1 MNQEAKNHYR
11 LKLGWVVLL
20 SVLITGNTFSV
31 NKWPEYKL
39 GGSEKLFLNEE
50 DFIRIR
56 ITIDNNEWAAKR
68 FEVLKKNNSLTEEEY
83 FNCHWNQNWRQ
94 WTTGQYIKELSLYY
108 RLTGDTTKL
117 SVIKSI
123 LTKEFKLNKTNLPLF
138 DTDKKVSNEAWNWG
152 MIRVNY
158 LWAWDMIKSHP
169 SMDAIKEPM
178 RIRLNELMHRYIRFE
193 NENIVSLTNTRFW
206 GITFLGLVGILN
218 DNKEVF
224 EHATS
229 GKYGFKT
236 ILETQIRDNKFWPE
250 PMGYSKDYVMCGMLL
265 LAEASR
271 VNGFENLYQYESK
284 SGASLKKM
292 VDGYLDLC
300 FPNGLLASNGD
311 HSLKAELTKDNK
323 IIKYAGYYLFNSPSS
338 RLNDK
343 LEILY
348 RAYKDPKYAW
358 LIEQSKERVSYDVTV
373 WGDNTLTYGIPIVKK
388 EVPAFKDG
396 VYPEYGHAMISNV
409 NGENYWKG
417 ENVTL
422 HLRNGCMISHGHNDA
437 FHIELFA
444 YGKQIYPEWYRAWEY
459 LAPRASN
466 NFRNRTPLS
475 QKALGHNTV
484 VVDKKNPDFPR
495 HNQVEQIN
503 DITFSGIKESG
514 NLKYISLTGSVYK
527 GVSQKR
533 TLGITSNY
541 LLDIFECS
549 SDDIHIYDYILHDEG
564 VFELVTKTKMTTY
577 DGFSKDYQLKPI
589 DSTAIA
595 EDNVWLRN
603 GKKSILHQPWQGS
616 FIDNQKRRVNIFVGG
631 EKATEVFLTN
641 TPFYINEKGWDST
654 PDSVRKIAKPML
666 IVRRNCKS
674 TSFIV
679 VHQLTDLN
687 NPFKVNIKN
696 SEIDIRA
703 KGFHDLIKISGD
715 ILIKTSK

>member
-1 MNQEAKNHYR
+1 
-11 LKLGWVVLL
+11 
-20 SVLITGNTFSV
+20 
-31 NKWPEYKL
+31 
-39 GGSEKLFLNEE
+39 
-50 DFIRIR
+50 
-56 ITIDNNEWAAKR
+56 
-68 FEVLKKNNSLTEEEY
+68 
-83 FNCHWNQNWRQ
+83 
-94 WTTGQYIKELSLYY
+94 
-108 RLTGDTTKL
+108 
-117 SVIKSI
+117 
-123 LTKEFKLNKTNLPLF
+123 
-138 DTDKKVSNEAWNWG
+138 
-152 MIRVNY
+152 
-158 LWAWDMIKSHP
+158 
-169 SMDAIKEPM
+169 
-178 RIRLNELMHRYIRFE
+178 
-193 NENIVSLTNTRFW
+193 
-206 GITFLGLVGILN
+206 
-218 DNKEVF
+218 
-224 EHATS
+224 
-229 GKYGFKT
+229 
-236 ILETQIRDNKFWPE
+236 
-250 PMGYSKDYVMCGMLL
+250 
-265 LAEASR
+265 
-271 VNGFENLYQYESK
+271 
-284 SGASLKKM
+284 
-292 VDGYLDLC
+292 
-300 FPNGLLASNGD
+300 
-311 HSLKAELTKDNK
+311 
-323 IIKYAGYYLFNSPSS
+323 
-338 RLNDK
+338 